1 MDSRSNTQARHKL
14 LKRAL
19 QGSKQV
25 PATLLKACKSQGDL
39 AKLDLPA
46 EGITPMALN
55 TLKTK
60 ADEVIEDGGWKKLNE
75 MRKSYLVAGKSF
87 AAKSATTRNRTA
99 NLKSKLDA
107 VEEAL
112 KTERRYRIRLQV
124 AYDALLS
131 RMKISAATDPDLAH
145 FINRHVT
152 GFSFKH
158 LTVTS
163 REGSGTDE

>member
-1 MDSRSNTQARHKL
+1 MSTA
-14 LKRAL
+14 
-19 QGSKQV
+19 
-25 PATLLKACKSQGDL
+25 LLKACKSQGGL

-60 ADEVIEDGGWKKLNE
+60 ADEVIEDGGWEKLNE
-75 MRKSYLVAGKSF
+75 MRKSYLVAGKGV
-87 AAKSATTRNRTA
+87 AAKLGTTSGRTA

-112 KTERRYRIRLQV
+112 QTERRYRIRLQV

-131 RMKISAATDPDLAH
+131 RMKTSAATDPDLAH

-152 GFSFKH
+152 GFSFKR
-158 LTVTS
+158 LAVVS
-163 REGSGTDE
+163 MEGSGTDE